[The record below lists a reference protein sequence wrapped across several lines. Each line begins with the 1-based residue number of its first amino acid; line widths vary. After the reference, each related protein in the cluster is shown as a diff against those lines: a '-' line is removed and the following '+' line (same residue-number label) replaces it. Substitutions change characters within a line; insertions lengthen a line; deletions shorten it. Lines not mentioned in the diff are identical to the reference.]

1 MAVTHDRSL
10 VRPGPARIGLGLI
23 ATRSIRSGETI
34 TRVEGRVVHHRV
46 LWRRQGTKFS
56 ANCLRYGPETYL
68 DPGDELGR
76 YLNHSCDPTAGL
88 TKVNNRLFL
97 FAAKRIESGEE
108 VTIDYSTTI
117 GDDDIWTMRCKC
129 GSRRCRKTI
138 RNLGSLPA
146 DLKQSY
152 LKTGLV
158 PMYIVRTLT
167 ERIVPQDRQLRPA
180 ARP

>member
-1 MAVTHDRSL
+1 MAVTRDRIL
-10 VRPGPARIGLGLI
+10 VRVGPARIGLGLI
-23 ATRSIRSGETI
+23 ATRSIRRGETI
-34 TRVEGRVVHHRV
+34 MRVEGRVVDHTV

-68 DPGDELGR
+68 DPGDGPGR

-88 TKVNNRLFL
+88 RKLNNRLFL
-97 FAAKRIESGEE
+97 FAAKRIESGTE

-138 RNLGSLPA
+138 CNLGSLTA
-146 DLKQSY
+146 QLKRSY
-152 LKTGLV
+152 VKRGLV
-158 PMYIVRTLT
+158 PMYILKTLN
-167 ERIVPQDRQLRPA
+167 ERIGLTPRVHA
-180 ARP
+180 SSTTI

>member
-1 MAVTHDRSL
+1 MAVTRAKIL
-10 VRPGPARIGLGLI
+10 VRAGPARIGLGLI
-23 ATRSIRSGETI
+23 ATGSIRPGETI
-34 TRVEGRVVHHRV
+34 MRVEGRVVNHRV

-68 DPGDELGR
+68 DPGDGPGR

-88 TKVNNRLFL
+88 RKVNNRLFL
-97 FAAKRIESGEE
+97 FAAKRIESGTE

-146 DLKQSY
+146 ELKGSY
-152 LKTGLV
+152 VNSGLV
-158 PMYIVRTLT
+158 PMYIVRTLR
-167 ERIVPQDRQLRPA
+167 ERIVQQDRQLRLQ